1 MPFGASLDTPLT
13 FRPVDPAADAPLVL
27 AFVRD
32 LFAGSLPTGT
42 FERAYGED
50 GTRYL
55 DWLKARCAE
64 GNGFAMFACA
74 GKLPV
79 GLVVLSAAGGEAG
92 LGYVNHYYL
101 VAAARFH
108 RIGDQLDRYAVA
120 TLQRAGFT
128 RARLSVAEKNE
139 PALRF
144 YRRLGWADAG
154 PRPNSPGF
162 RYFEKDL

>member
-1 MPFGASLDTPLT
+1 MASFDTPLS
-13 FRPVDPAADAPLVL
+13 FRPIDPVADAPLVL

-32 LFAGSLPTGT
+32 LFAGSLPVGAC
-42 FERAYGED
+42 ENAYGTD
-50 GTRYL
+50 GMRYL

-64 GNGFAMFACA
+64 GEGFGMFACV
-74 GKLPV
+74 GLLPV
-79 GLVVLSAAGGEAG
+79 GLVMVSGVEGEAG

-108 RIGDQLDRYAVA
+108 RVGDQLDAHAVA
-120 TLQRAGFT
+120 TLKRAGFT
-128 RARLSVAEKNE
+128 RARLSVSEKNE

-162 RYFEKDL
+162 RYFEKEL

>member
-1 MPFGASLDTPLT
+1 MASFDTPLS
-13 FRPVDPAADAPLVL
+13 FRPIDAVADAPLVL

-32 LFAGSLPTGT
+32 LFAGSLPAGT

-50 GTRYL
+50 GGRYL
-55 DWLKARCAE
+55 DWLQARCGE
-64 GNGFAMFACA
+64 GEGFAMFACA
-74 GKLPV
+74 GLLPV
-79 GLVVLSAAGGEAG
+79 GLVVLSGVEGEAG

-108 RIGDQLDRYAVA
+108 RLGDQLDRHAVA

-162 RYFEKDL
+162 RYYEKAL